1 MVNTTTEV
9 VSKATEAAALA
20 GLEEA
25 GEFAGMGV
33 SVSGQTAFSPIQLL
47 LDQILQMFKPLQS
60 HQESREAVKLSI
72 FICKGIEFLNITKY
86 LVTDCI
92 HIPEFV

>member
-33 SVSGQTAFSPIQLL
+33 SVRGQTASSPIQLL
-47 LDQILQMFKPLQS
+47 LDQILQVVIKPFKSLKG
-60 HQESREAVKLSI
+60 REA
-72 FICKGIEFLNITKY
+72 TK
-86 LVTDCI
+86 
-92 HIPEFV
+92 

>member
-25 GEFAGMGV
+25 GEFVGLGV
-33 SVSGQTAFSPIQLL
+33 SANGLTATTPIQLL
-47 LDQILQMFKPLQS
+47 NQILQMIKPLK
-60 HQESREAVKLSI
+60 RLGLEAIKLST
-72 FICKGIEFLNITKY
+72 FTCNKR
-86 LVTDCI
+86 
-92 HIPEFV
+92 